1 MLAGR
6 PGPRGGGEWVG
17 VSGGRP
23 GTGAAGPGVPVPRPG
38 RRHVRTTDVQRLA
51 PKVAVPVHLGLLAPC
66 RVLHPGPEA
75 TQWPLG
81 TGTQRRM
88 RQEVPAWGA
97 QPVFGASQRQPKAP
111 LPGHLPRTC
120 TRGTRRAE
128 ILASGGGGARGKAAG
143 GLRSAAPDRPPGR
156 PARPAG
162 RPTPGL
168 PFPRWP
174 GQRPRVGAHPRE
186 APPPHGPLPG
196 PQGEDPGPER
206 PCVLQPGRNLGWLPR
221 LLGLPGLLG
230 NRTPAEATPPRPQR
244 PPRAAPWPSRAPAGP
259 PPPPGSRPGTPWRWA
274 GGRLWPPESSPGPGV
289 TVPAPAGLGR
299 DRRQREAEDELR
311 KAALDRPAAQ
321 ETPRALTA

>member
-156 PARPAG
+156 PAPPAG

-174 GQRPRVGAHPRE
+174 GRRPRVGAHPRE

-230 NRTPAEATPPRPQR
+230 NRATPPRPR
-244 PPRAAPWPSRAPAGP
+244 PLGPNGHPGQLLGPAGP
-259 PPPPGSRPGTPWRWA
+259 RR
-274 GGRLWPPESSPGPGV
+274 GRLRRP
-289 TVPAPAGLGR
+289 GR
-299 DRRQREAEDELR
+299 DRGHPGGGLAAGFGLRSPLQAPESRCRPPQALAATAGNGRRRTSSGRLPLTALLLR
-311 KAALDRPAAQ
+311 KRPG
-321 ETPRALTA
+321 P

>member
-1 MLAGR
+1 MFR
-6 PGPRGGGEWVG
+6 
-17 VSGGRP
+17 
-23 GTGAAGPGVPVPRPG
+23 
-38 RRHVRTTDVQRLA
+38 
-51 PKVAVPVHLGLLAPC
+51 
-66 RVLHPGPEA
+66 
-75 TQWPLG
+75 
-81 TGTQRRM
+81 
-88 RQEVPAWGA
+88 
-97 QPVFGASQRQPKAP
+97 ASQRQPKAP

-162 RPTPGL
+162 PPPASRFPGGRVGGLGWGLTPG
-168 PFPRWP
+168 R
-174 GQRPRVGAHPRE
+174 RP
-186 APPPHGPLPG
+186 PPPHGPLPG
-196 PQGEDPGPER
+196 PQGEDPGSER
-206 PCVLQPGRNLGWLPR
+206 PCVLQPGRNLGVLPR

-230 NRTPAEATPPRPQR
+230 NRAPAEATPPRPQR

-274 GGRLWPPESSPGPGV
+274 GGRLWPPESSPGPGA
-289 TVPAPAGLGR
+289 TVPAAAGLGR